1 MPENKRLQE
10 SGELVTVATL
20 GVSATKAPPRAANLE
35 ERQANKIAEFR
46 QIAYQLHEQGTE
58 LFVNRVLTRMSVA
71 KTLDHRIACEVLAE
85 ISREIH
91 TRVGYR
97 WNLGLI
103 ENDPPL
109 ED

>member
-1 MPENKRLQE
+1 
-10 SGELVTVATL
+10 V
-20 GVSATKAPPRAANLE
+20 PRRPSAANLE

-46 QIAYQLHEQGTE
+46 QI
-58 LFVNRVLTRMSVA
+58 VVSW
-71 KTLDHRIACEVLAE
+71 ILAW
-85 ISREIH
+85 
-91 TRVGYR
+91 GYR